1 MLKIFCMNYVI
12 IAILC
17 VLLLLAY
24 IFTISA
30 SKTKIPSVILL
41 LMLGWGVKQL
51 TDVFHLVLPNLNP
64 LLPLLGTVG
73 LILIVLEGSLDLKLN
88 KEKLPFVWKTLITAI
103 VPLILTAIIL
113 AYCFYYFIDVSFK
126 DGLINAIPLCI
137 ISSAIAIS
145 SVGHLNVFNKEFAIY
160 ESSLSDIIGVLFFNF
175 ITLNAVINLESVGNF
190 GLQILIMIIISF
202 IATAF
207 LAFLLS
213 KIDHHV
219 KFAPIAL
226 LIILIFA
233 VSEIYHLPALLFIM
247 FFGLIMENFDELEK
261 FKWIARLKPKT
272 LDGEVQKFKEL
283 ILESAFL
290 VRSVFFLL
298 FGFLMKTEDI
308 LNPDTFVIA
317 LLIVTMI
324 YLIRA
329 IQLKFFKVQ
338 LMPLLFIAPRGLITI
353 LLFLKI
359 TEENRIPYVNKALV
373 IQIIVL
379 TALFMM
385 IGLVFNKNDKKEEK
399 SKGDNLSID
408 MDVPI

>member
-1 MLKIFCMNYVI
+1 MNYVI
-12 IAILC
+12 IAIVC

-41 LMLGWGVKQL
+41 LILGWAVRQL
-51 TDVFHLVLPNLNP
+51 TDIFHLVLPDLNP
-64 LLPLLGTVG
+64 LLPLLGTIG

-88 KEKLPFVWKTLITAI
+88 KDKLPFIWKTFITAI

-175 ITLNAVINLESVGNF
+175 ITLNAVINLESVGHF
-190 GLQILIMIIISF
+190 GLQILLMIVISF

-247 FFGLIMENFDELEK
+247 FFGLIMENFDELDR
-261 FKWIARLKPKT
+261 FKWIEKLKPKA
-272 LDGEVQKFKEL
+272 LDKEVQKFKEL
-283 ILESAFL
+283 IIESAFL

-317 LLIVTMI
+317 LIIVTII

-329 IQLKFFKVQ
+329 IQLKFFKVK

-359 TEENRIPYVNKALV
+359 EEVNRIPYVNKALI
-373 IQIIVL
+373 IQVIVL
-379 TALFMM
+379 SALFMM
-385 IGLVFNKNDKKEEK
+385 IGLVFNKTDKSELK
-399 SKGDNLSID
+399 SNKYKDSNLSID
-408 MDVPI
+408 MEVPI